1 MPELVEGPPPHTTMA
16 DAGGFGASAGEADYA
31 ESTDKLQGFLESFED
46 EDIHGQVGRN
56 VSLGLGSEA
65 G

>member
-46 EDIHGQVGRN
+46 EDIHGQVR
-56 VSLGLGSEA
+56 A
-65 G
+65 